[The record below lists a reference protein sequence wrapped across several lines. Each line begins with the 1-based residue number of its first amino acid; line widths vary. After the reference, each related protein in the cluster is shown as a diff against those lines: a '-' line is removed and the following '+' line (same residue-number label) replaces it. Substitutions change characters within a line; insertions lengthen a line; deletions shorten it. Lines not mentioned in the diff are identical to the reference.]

1 MNDVSKIIKIN
12 YYIIV
17 IIIIVIID
25 ILSLFLLFIFNQNKQ
40 NHSVVD
46 LININLFSDTA
57 LNYLE
62 LPEKEVML
70 TLKTMYEEDLI
81 LPLVDSKNNECN
93 ELASYVKISK
103 KDEKYKV
110 DSVLICGLNTYN
122 YTHYV
127 RGR

>member
-40 NHSVVD
+40 NHSVID
-46 LININLFSDTA
+46 LINMNLFSDAA

>member
-46 LININLFSDTA
+46 LINMNLFSDTA